1 MYSPESDNVP
11 SPLVIKKT
19 VNDSRFSLKELT
31 RNLTRKLGKSP
42 SKADGEELQDMR
54 DRSVSKASISMDGEY
69 PRSLTRTYV
78 ATPQTAYFPL
88 SPSSP
93 MTPTSPTSPEGMGAF
108 SPGEDELEFPRRH
121 RKDCETTEPLASMI
135 PDDPSTQVGRFDDTQ
150 LLLTEEGG
158 LSKPYYDD
166 LDSIYPSSSIYTG
179 DGRRKSN
186 YQQSLS
192 SNRQSQSNP
201 FARYSG
207 IDANN
212 SADEYHRDSL
222 HGYNSPKRANHQVL
236 RPLTRET
243 YGRSVEQEDPKTD
256 TISEL
261 IDEYKPSDTTDML
274 LDWSDRPQQARAT
287 SGLSQFDFDLRQNPQ
302 PQPRNYVSQIQ
313 RVAARRPTITQNPG
327 SPPREAAPLAPAFE
341 YDELPFMPR
350 RPGTSGIFSQASD
363 YSYGDTRNL
372 LQISQSGVSGPAP
385 SLEPSSSYSQ
395 PETQPLK
402 PSSSYS
408 QPVNKQLEP
417 SSSYSQTNEPQSPQ
431 TPKAA
436 LEEAERIFQDTVT
449 SHRQGGSEIPAMWA
463 RHNSGSQLLSRTC
476 KNQSFEDAQEFD
488 TPTVGADRASQEE
501 KAEWETI
508 GTNNRES
515 RGHESLGSI
524 ADYSSSEG
532 TRDSLG
538 PILEGSPYN
547 LANPNHSREPS
558 NYYGHPSPIHD
569 RHPNPFNSSPP
580 ELKARVSART
590 APDTPSPPLAASPP
604 ASKTTPLFRFS
615 NRPENVL
622 GRGAVEQP
630 YAFSP
635 WADPYAFSDKET
647 QELLASG
654 PNDNIIVE
662 DEAVASDCQ
671 SPASRQR
678 SSTADESVFD
688 SPVGLERENTF
699 EKLCVVGPKGNLT
712 GTPRGTGM
720 HETGSS
726 VADTS
731 SPGLRL
737 SSSVGR
743 HSFRSDYS
751 GFYASPFPARG
762 SVTRIR
768 PSRPPI
774 NLEFGRT
781 PSETTLFPR
790 EKGLETVQET
800 SPLPGARH
808 HLRNSTT
815 FLHTERRTSR
825 SAVPGQTKLRHMFLA
840 PEGRSIST
848 QGTHVSH
855 FKGGSDRPSTSDTN
869 TPLRPSHLSIDTYP
883 ATMRSAIA
891 HEHSP
896 HLLCV
901 ERELNAEDE
910 ARRRKLSWFIL
921 AAFCILPPCI
931 ILFRFYGDSVIAMV
945 TKGRLGHC
953 TPQSKRT
960 ALIAGIAVNVGLVT
974 AILVPI
980 LVAHALKAV

>member
-1 MYSPESDNVP
+1 
-11 SPLVIKKT
+11 
-19 VNDSRFSLKELT
+19 
-31 RNLTRKLGKSP
+31 
-42 SKADGEELQDMR
+42 
-54 DRSVSKASISMDGEY
+54 
-69 PRSLTRTYV
+69 
-78 ATPQTAYFPL
+78 
-88 SPSSP
+88 
-93 MTPTSPTSPEGMGAF
+93 
-108 SPGEDELEFPRRH
+108 
-121 RKDCETTEPLASMI
+121 
-135 PDDPSTQVGRFDDTQ
+135 
-150 LLLTEEGG
+150 
-158 LSKPYYDD
+158 
-166 LDSIYPSSSIYTG
+166 
-179 DGRRKSN
+179 
-186 YQQSLS
+186 
-192 SNRQSQSNP
+192 
-201 FARYSG
+201 
-207 IDANN
+207 
-212 SADEYHRDSL
+212 
-222 HGYNSPKRANHQVL
+222 
-236 RPLTRET
+236 
-243 YGRSVEQEDPKTD
+243 
-256 TISEL
+256 
-261 IDEYKPSDTTDML
+261 ML
-274 LDWSDRPQQARAT
+274 LDWIDRPQQARAT
-287 SGLSQFDFDLRQNPQ
+287 SGLSQFEFDLRPNPQ
-302 PQPRNYVSQIQ
+302 PQARNYVSPIQ
-313 RVAARRPTITQNPG
+313 RVAARRPAIAQSPG
-327 SPPREAAPLAPAFE
+327 LPPREAAPLEPAFE
-341 YDELPFMPR
+341 YDELPFMPT
-350 RPGTSGIFSQASD
+350 RPGTSGMLSQDSD

-372 LQISQSGVSGPAP
+372 LQISRSGVSGPAP

-395 PETQPLK
+395 PEAKPLE

-408 QPVNKQLEP
+408 QPANKQLEP

-431 TPKAA
+431 TPQTPKAA
-436 LEEAERIFQDTVT
+436 LDEAERIFQDRVT
-449 SHRQGGSEIPAMWA
+449 SHRQGGSGIPAMWA

-476 KNQSFEDAQEFD
+476 TNQSFEDAQDFD
-488 TPTVGADRASQEE
+488 TLSVGADQAAQEE
-501 KAEWETI
+501 RAEWETI
-508 GTNNRES
+508 GTINRES

-532 TRDSLG
+532 TRNSLG
-538 PILEGSPYN
+538 PIPEGSPHN
-547 LANPNHSREPS
+547 LANPNHSRRPS
-558 NYYGHPSPIHD
+558 NYYSHPSPMRTH
-569 RHPNPFNSSPP
+569 HPNPFNSSPP
-580 ELKARVSART
+580 ELKAHASVRT
-590 APDTPSPPLAASPP
+590 ASDTSSPPLAASPP
-604 ASKTTPLFRFS
+604 ASRTIPLFRFS
-615 NRPENVL
+615 NRPEGVI
-622 GRGAVEQP
+622 GCGAVEQP

-662 DEAVASDCQ
+662 DEAVASNCQ
-671 SPASRQR
+671 SSASRQR
-678 SSTADESVFD
+678 SRTPDESVFD

-731 SPGLRL
+731 NPGLRL

-743 HSFRSDYS
+743 HSLRSDYS

-774 NLEFGRT
+774 NLEFERT
-781 PSETTLFPR
+781 PSETTLFPK

-815 FLHTERRTSR
+815 FLRTERRTSR

-901 ERELNAEDE
+901 EREPNPEDE

-980 LVAHALKAV
+980 LVAHALRAV